1 MALRLPLCLF
11 NRHAPTRN
19 RVKWDGLNFVGTCR
33 FCKKAI
39 RKQHHGS
46 WRKDW
51 MESSGH
57 HQSRLD
63 TPPPATTPLD
73 D

>member
-33 FCKKAI
+33 FCKRTI
-39 RKQHHGS
+39 RKQHHGG
-46 WRKDW
+46 WHKDW
-51 MESSGH
+51 MEADSHKSGP
-57 HQSRLD
+57 L
-63 TPPPATTPLD
+63 PPAPAPLD
-73 D
+73 K